1 MPSPF
6 LPAFAPNRSMPDAAV
21 LPQLAYPDVAA
32 AAEWLA
38 RAFGFAVRLRIG
50 GHRVQMTVPGGGGLV
65 ITRGDASPSSV
76 MVRVADVDAHHARA
90 VAAGADVSGPPV
102 TYPYG
107 ERQYA
112 ARDFAGH
119 GWVFS
124 QTVADVDPADWG
136 GELAG

>member
-1 MPSPF
+1 MPNH
-6 LPAFAPNRSMPDAAV
+6 PAPAIAPNRSMPDAVV
-21 LPQLAYPDVAA
+21 LPELAYPDVTA
-32 AAEWLA
+32 AAEWLS

-65 ITRGDASPSSV
+65 VTQGDASPSSV
-76 MVRVADVDAHHARA
+76 MVRVADVDAHYARA
-90 VAAGADVSGPPV
+90 AAAGVDVSGTP
-102 TYPYG
+102 TTFPYG

-136 GELAG
+136 GELVG